1 MSKRY
6 NKLLTLMLSL
16 MMTMVFTITAAAEP
30 AAQQTGL
37 RRDDLAESYEGKT
50 VVLSTND
57 VHGAVDGYH
66 YIKGLKTELERR
78 GADVIMVDAGDFSQG
93 EIYVSTNKGAAAVDL
108 MRLAGY
114 DYATLGNHEFDF
126 GPEVM
131 NANIARAQATEG
143 DGTPFKILC
152 SNIIDNE
159 TNKPK
164 YQTKDIYTKESMGNL
179 KVGFVGVA
187 TPETQTKSLPTNF
200 ANVHFNARN
209 DQEVQALYTD
219 LDAQVAA
226 LKEDG
231 ADVVFLLAHLGV
243 DAESEPFRSSDVY
256 EEMTN
261 KVDMIIDGHSHT
273 VMTSGANNKPIMS
286 TGTKFQ
292 HIGVTVIN
300 EVTKE
305 IETNFLY
312 QLKLLEDFVDK
323 KGNPYQEYT
332 TYFDDL
338 DSDTTVKAASDNLM
352 ETVDADYSSVFATS
366 KVNLNGAKSMEENG
380 VYGNRDS
387 ETNMGDL
394 ITDSIMWFVKK
405 SGTDLKVSD
414 ENVVAITNGG
424 GIRAS
429 IPAGDISKKAVNT
442 VLPFG
447 NTVTAVT
454 LTGEQLL
461 EALEAS
467 TFSTPT
473 AVGGFPQI
481 AGMNIE
487 VNTFKAFDK
496 QDSPYPDTTYYGPKT
511 INRVTIKDVNG
522 KPFNPSATYV
532 VLTNNFC
539 SEGGDTYFVFKNCDQ
554 FDTSIPMDEALME
567 FIVDELKCEV
577 GDKYANPQGRI
588 KLYTPAILEET
599 QAALEEAKAAGDTQ
613 AAVEAATALV
623 DIAER
628 TGDMD
633 LYKAAVNELK
643 EATTKL
649 SAETTATN
657 EELANAKK
665 ALNEAEKKLDSI
677 AKTVKVV
684 TVNSKTVT
692 ANTIDAAVKKVGG
705 SEKYVTK
712 IVLGKSVKTVKASAL
727 AKYNKVTTLEV
738 KTKKLKKKAVKNSL
752 KSSKVK
758 TVKVSVG
765 SKKANKK
772 YVKTYKKIF
781 TKKNAGK
788 SVKVK

>member
-16 MMTMVFTITAAAEP
+16 LMTMVFTITAAAVSAE
-30 AAQQTGL
+30 QQTGE
-37 RRDDLAESYEGKT
+37 RRIALAESYEGKT

-66 YIKGLKTELERR
+66 YIKGLKTELETR

-93 EIYVSTNKGAAAVDL
+93 DIYVSTNKGAAAVDL

-131 NANIARAQATEG
+131 NANIARAQATVG

-152 SNIIDNE
+152 SNIIDNA
-159 TNKPK
+159 TKKPK
-164 YQTKDIYTKESMGNL
+164 YQTKDIYNKESMGDL

-209 DQEVQALYTD
+209 DQEVQALYDD
-219 LDAQVAA
+219 LDSQVAA

-243 DAESEPFRSSDVY
+243 DAESEPFRSTDVY
-256 EEMTN
+256 ARMNN

-273 VMTSGANNKPIMS
+273 VMTAGVNNEPIMS

-292 HIGVTVIN
+292 HIGVTVID
-300 EVTKE
+300 E
-305 IETNFLY
+305 ETEKVESNFLY
-312 QLKLLEDFVDK
+312 QLKLLEDLVDK
-323 KGNPYQEYT
+323 DNKPYQDYT

-338 DSDTTVKAASDNLM
+338 DEDDVVGAYSQNLINTVNA
-352 ETVDADYSSVFATS
+352 EYDATFAQTSVH
-366 KVNLNGAKSMEENG
+366 LNGARSLEKSG
-380 VYGNRDS
+380 ILGNRDS
-387 ETNMGDL
+387 ETNLGDL
-394 ITDSIMWFVKK
+394 IADSMMWYVKNR
-405 SGTDLKVSD
+405 VSD
-414 ENVVAITNGG
+414 LGVPDENIVAITNGG
-424 GIRAS
+424 GIRATIEVGNVSKRS
-429 IPAGDISKKAVNT
+429 INS

-447 NTVTAVT
+447 NTIAAVT
-454 LTGEQLL
+454 VTGAELL

-467 TFSTPT
+467 TYNVPKEL
-473 AVGGFPQI
+473 GGFPQI

-487 VNTFKAFDK
+487 VNSYMPYNK
-496 QDSPYPDTTYYGPKT
+496 QDEPYPGSTYYGPKT
-511 INRVTIKDVNG
+511 IERVTIKDVNG
-522 KPFNPSATYV
+522 EAFDTATEYV

-539 SEGGDTYFVFKNCDQ
+539 SAGGDTYYAFANASNQ
-554 FDTSIPMDEALME
+554 FDTSIPLDEALME
-567 FIVDELKCEV
+567 YIYDELKCEI
-577 GDKYANPQGRI
+577 GDEYANPQGRI
-588 KLYTPAILEET
+588 KLYTPALLEET

-633 LYKAAVNELK
+633 LYKSAVNELK
-643 EATTKL
+643 EAAAKL
-649 SAETTATN
+649 SEDKTASD
-657 EELANAKK
+657 EALKEAQK
-665 ALNEAEKKLDSI
+665 ALNEAEKKLNSI
-677 AKTVKVV
+677 AKSVKVV
-684 TVNSKTVT
+684 TVNTKTVT
-692 ANTIDAAVKKVGG
+692 AKAIDDAVKKFGG
-705 SEKYVTK
+705 SKANVTT
-712 IVLGKSVKTVKASAL
+712 IVFGKKVKTIKANALKDYKKVKTIEL
-727 AKYNKVTTLEV
+727 Q
-738 KTKKLKKKAVKNSL
+738 TKKLKKKAVKKSL
-752 KSSKVK
+752 KGSSVD
-758 TVKVSVG
+758 TVKVRAG
-765 SKKANKK
+765 KK
-772 YVKTYKKIF
+772 YVKKYKKIF

-788 SVKVK
+788 KVKIK